1 MMNQFPKQQS
11 GFMLIEVLIAILIF
25 SFGILG
31 LVGLQAATTNNSIS
45 AEDRSQAAL
54 LTDNLVAILWS
65 KSKLVNGSCDLLC
78 AADGGNAKD
87 YANWQSKVK
96 TTFQGGAGVAT
107 LDASN
112 PALVTVSITWTAA
125 VKTLVKTTA
134 ETTGGS
140 NRKTAAAAASHS
152 YNTEVVVQ

>member
-1 MMNQFPKQQS
+1 MMNQSLQQQG
-11 GFMLIEVLIAILIF
+11 GFTLIEVLIAILIF

-31 LVGLQAATTNNSIS
+31 LVGLQAATINNSIS

-54 LTDNLVAILWS
+54 LTDNLVAMLWS

-87 YANWQSKVK
+87 YANWQSKVQ
-96 TTFQGGAGVAT
+96 TAFQGGKGVAT
-107 LDASN
+107 LDPGN
-112 PALVTVSITWTAA
+112 PALVKISITWTAA
-125 VKTLVKTTA
+125 A
-134 ETTGGS
+134 
-140 NRKTAAAAASHS
+140 KTAAATTSHS